1 MTPPLGL
8 PLPSLPTPPLVGRLR
23 RTAGA
28 VWTEGTDIAQVL
40 VGFLRTIPTIAVSLE
55 RLADLQDELE
65 ALSKLDF
72 QLERLADLQD
82 ELSTLGRLEH
92 ALERIA
98 EFGTPLDNLT
108 EPVADLAVAARS
120 LPELSVAAQ
129 SLPELVTQVRLV
141 ESIVER
147 MDARLGELT
156 PKLDQIADFG
166 MGLGSEIDDL
176 GDALAPISR
185 IASRLPGGRRRQK
198 DGDTRPEGG

>member
-1 MTPPLGL
+1 MTPPFGL
-8 PLPSLPTPPLVGRLR
+8 PGPSLGMLPGVSRLR
-23 RTAGA
+23 GAATA
-28 VWTEGTDIAQVL
+28 VWTESTAAAEVL
-40 VGFLRTIPTIAVSLE
+40 VGFLRSVPTIAVSLE

-82 ELSTLGRLEH
+82 ELATLGRLED
-92 ALERIA
+92 ALQQIA
-98 EFGTPLDNLT
+98 LFGTPLDNLT

-120 LPELSVAAQ
+120 LPELAVAAQ

-141 ESIVER
+141 EAIVER
-147 MDARLGELT
+147 MDARLGDLT

-166 MGLGSEIDDL
+166 VGLGSEIDDL

-185 IASRLPGGRRRQK
+185 IASRLPGNRRRQK
-198 DGDTRPEGG
+198 ELGDGASNA